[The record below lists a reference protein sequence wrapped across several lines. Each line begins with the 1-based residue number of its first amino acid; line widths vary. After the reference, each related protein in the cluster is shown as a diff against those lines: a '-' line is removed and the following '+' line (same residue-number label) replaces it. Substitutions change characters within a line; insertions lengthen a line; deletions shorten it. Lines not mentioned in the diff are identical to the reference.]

1 MILIVYYRTYAG
13 DGAIPSKTP
22 AAPDDPFLGRIK
34 ALSVPPPYHDT
45 AGAVKRTIAKMERI
59 NDRASTSLFISP
71 YSKLPMRDADKL
83 TILNR
88 AGPGSTPQEPLA
100 FVAEILDSER
110 RILESEGTSIPDST
124 RRALESGGMDRPENS
139 AEPDSKTSSEIQYRT
154 FIKDLTFLFVLISR
168 LFGRK
173 CTIGSTSTIV
183 KSHRK

>member
-22 AAPDDPFLGRIK
+22 AAPDDPFLGRID
-34 ALSVPPPYHDT
+34 AISVPPPHT
-45 AGAVKRTIAKMERI
+45 IKAVKHSIAKVENI
-59 NDRASTSLFISP
+59 KNRASTSLFISP

-168 LFGRK
+168 LFGGK

-183 KSHRK
+183 KNHRK

>member
-1 MILIVYYRTYAG
+1 
-13 DGAIPSKTP
+13 
-22 AAPDDPFLGRIK
+22 
-34 ALSVPPPYHDT
+34 
-45 AGAVKRTIAKMERI
+45 
-59 NDRASTSLFISP
+59 
-71 YSKLPMRDADKL
+71 MRDADKL

-168 LFGRK
+168 LFGGK